1 MKIKDILPSLN
12 ASQLGDL
19 TFSHV
24 SSDSRQIQLGDV
36 FVAITCDAVLDNVR
50 VAITNGA
57 TILIAEHVLID
68 ELQRQFPSVQ
78 LIAVTS
84 AREALSIIASQ
95 LYPKQPE
102 HIYAVTG
109 TNGKS
114 SIVNFIRQ
122 ILGELGR
129 QAVSFGTVGLEF
141 SSNVTVIPKI
151 DVPKLTTP
159 DAMSM
164 HKMLTQLTDAGVTD
178 AAFEASSHGLDQ
190 FRLHQVTVTSA
201 GFTNLTQDHLDYHG
215 SMEEYFN
222 AKVKLFTEVLT
233 QDGAATIN
241 VGCPYGKSLSLMLAH
256 RPVRV
261 ITYAVGAEADLVA
274 DRIQLEPDNIKF
286 DLTYLGQS
294 YGTQTVSIAGIF
306 QIENIL
312 CAIGM
317 ILGEGIALG
326 DVLKVLPKIQSARGR
341 MDYVGTSDKG
351 GAVYV
356 DYAHTPDALMRALQ
370 ALRLHA
376 KNARVHVVFGCGG
389 NRDSLKRPLM
399 GKIADDLAD
408 VIIITDDNPR
418 HEDPSFIRAQIMA
431 NSPRAIEVGDRSTA
445 IATAI
450 AGLNQGDVLLIAGKG
465 HETGQLIKDT
475 IVPFDDREVVLSC
488 IQTTTIAKK
497 LQTS

>member
-36 FVAITCDAVLDNVR
+36 FVAITCDTVFDNVR
-50 VAITNGA
+50 VAIASGA
-57 TILIAEHVLID
+57 SIVVAEHVLID

-95 LYPKQPE
+95 LYSKQPE
-102 HIYAVTG
+102 RIYAVTG

-114 SIVNFIRQ
+114 SVVNFIRQ

-129 QAVSFGTVGLEF
+129 QSVSFGTVGLDF

-159 DAMSM
+159 DAFSM

-178 AAFEASSHGLDQ
+178 VAFEASSHGLDQ
-190 FRLHQVTVTSA
+190 CRLRQVKVTSA

-215 SMEEYFN
+215 SMEEYFK

-241 VGCPYGKSLSLMLAH
+241 AGCPYGKSLALMLAH

-261 ITYAVGAEADLVA
+261 VTYAVGAEADLVA
-274 DRIQLEPDNIKF
+274 ERIQLEQENIKF

-294 YGTQTVSIAGIF
+294 FGTQSVPVAGIF

-312 CAIGM
+312 CTIGM
-317 ILGEGIALG
+317 IMGAGVALPEI
-326 DVLKVLPKIQSARGR
+326 LAVLPKIRSARGR
-341 MDYVGTSDKG
+341 MEYVGSSDKG

-408 VIIITDDNPR
+408 VIIVTDDNPR

-431 NSPRAIEVGDRSTA
+431 KSPRAVEVGDRRDA

-450 AGLNQGDVLLIAGKG
+450 AGLSQGDVLLIAGKG

-488 IQTTTIAKK
+488 IQATNIAKK